1 MHPALDQLL
10 AIFLTF
16 LATGSIAATLLGLP
30 GTWVMVL
37 VAALLAWL
45 PDHQLRIHLPVWN
58 AMAVLALATLG
69 EVIEFATG
77 ALGVGKLGG
86 SRRSAAL
93 AVLGSLMGGFFGILI
108 GVPIPLAGSLIA
120 SLAGAALGAG
130 LGAVLGETWKGKKL
144 PDSMKVGWAALWG
157 RLIGAVG
164 KSLCA
169 ALIAILMIFEWWLR

>member
-16 LATGSIAATLLGLP
+16 LATSSIAATLLGLP

-108 GVPIPLAGSLIA
+108 GVPIPLAG
-120 SLAGAALGAG
+120 
-130 LGAVLGETWKGKKL
+130 AVLGETWKGKKL